1 MNPKDVQQA
10 GGIVVEFAD
19 YKPSGGGG
27 GSNQGGSVPDC
38 EYNQLSSVSDAG
50 PKSSFGSV
58 QADTPSEKDTP
69 VDNAV
74 TRDEMLARLEAVDAR
89 NDARFKEFIG
99 DVRLSNQQLKSELSA
114 EIKEIG
120 GQIADHRLETKST
133 ILEIKSDSLNRQN
146 IQLWNIW
153 LMGIAAVG
161 LGVAIFAFGQDRF
174 SSGLAFDSA
183 IKSHVIELRSSGL
196 GSQPTKTPH
205 K

>member
-1 MNPKDVQQA
+1 M
-10 GGIVVEFAD
+10 
-19 YKPSGGGG
+19 
-27 GSNQGGSVPDC
+27 
-38 EYNQLSSVSDAG
+38 
-50 PKSSFGSV
+50 
-58 QADTPSEKDTP
+58 
-69 VDNAV
+69 DNAV

-161 LGVAIFAFGQDRF
+161 LGVAILAFGQDRF
-174 SSGLAFDSA
+174 SSGLALDSA

-196 GSQPTKTPH
+196 GSQPTKKPH